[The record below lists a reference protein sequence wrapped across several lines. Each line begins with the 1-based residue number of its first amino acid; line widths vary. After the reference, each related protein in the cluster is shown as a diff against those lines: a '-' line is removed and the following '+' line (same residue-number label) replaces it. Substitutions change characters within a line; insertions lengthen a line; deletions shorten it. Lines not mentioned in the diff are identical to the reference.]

1 MPYNSMG
8 YCMSIKV
15 TYQLD
20 KSVVENVK
28 QAVNDGAARTMSEF
42 VQLALEERLR
52 SIRRDRI
59 RESVRKATEDDLF
72 REDVRDVNIA
82 YASAVTDG
90 LRDSEPS

>member
-1 MPYNSMG
+1 MG